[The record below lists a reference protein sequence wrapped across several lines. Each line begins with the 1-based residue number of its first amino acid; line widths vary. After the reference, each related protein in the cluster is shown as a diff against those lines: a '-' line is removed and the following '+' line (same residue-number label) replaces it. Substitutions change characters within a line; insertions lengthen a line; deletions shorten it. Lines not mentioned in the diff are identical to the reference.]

1 MSASPKQQ
9 LVDAI
14 KDESARTRRLLS
26 AFPAT
31 ASEMRPHATSQSA
44 REIVHTL
51 CIEAAIGSRAL
62 DGTLDLSKMGSMPP
76 APATWGDV
84 LTAFDGAYA
93 GLIKL
98 LESTPDAELPK
109 TVIFMTG
116 PKQMGPVPK
125 GTIVQFMLNDH
136 IHHRGQ
142 LSVYLRMSGSK
153 VPSIYGPSRDEP
165 WM

>member
-51 CIEAAIGSRAL
+51 CIEAAISSRAL

-76 APATWGDV
+76 APATWGEV

-93 GLIKL
+93 GLIKP
-98 LESTPDAELPK
+98 LESTPGAELPRTSQRGESGGVDVARPCTTSRARPW
-109 TVIFMTG
+109 TV
-116 PKQMGPVPK
+116 
-125 GTIVQFMLNDH
+125 
-136 IHHRGQ
+136 R
-142 LSVYLRMSGSK
+142 
-153 VPSIYGPSRDEP
+153 SRS
-165 WM
+165 